1 MQFPEFD
8 PIPEFNPEIPDFNP
22 EAGHELI
29 DSLDQLIQY
38 AMIPEE
44 RKELLYKQIFTM
56 SFEDAVNLYLELKD
70 KQVNRI
76 HAGINYNMTY
86 IKDFMRKSI

>member
-1 MQFPEFD
+1 MESEWEYDNEWIEAAFEH
-8 PIPEFNPEIPDFNP
+8 EIQ
-22 EAGHELI
+22 ERETGHELI

-56 SFEDAVNLYLELKD
+56 SFEDAVKLYLELK
-70 KQVNRI
+70 V
-76 HAGINYNMTY
+76 
-86 IKDFMRKSI
+86 SI

>member
-1 MQFPEFD
+1 MLPE
-8 PIPEFNPEIPDFNP
+8 IPDFNPEIPDFNP

-44 RKELLYKQIFTM
+44 RKELLYKQIF
-56 SFEDAVNLYLELKD
+56 
-70 KQVNRI
+70 
-76 HAGINYNMTY
+76 
-86 IKDFMRKSI
+86 